1 MTKLKKAVQKLLHI
15 SISVL
20 SLLSS
25 SGDPKDEMACVPPP
39 YALTLGQDSGYFF
52 GTVSG
57 AQGRIYAGKPMS
69 KDGHI
74 LVIGGSGQGKTQGIV
89 IPTMKTW
96 IGSKIILDCKGDLQL
111 HYDELYQGTGNT
123 VNLFAPGTPEISCRY
138 DPYELLR
145 EGGEDNLAGNIGDLA
160 RILLPAPPHTA
171 DPIWHESAVALLT
184 GAILYAIHLDQS
196 FIDTISWVVNTEILE
211 VLSTILESD
220 DTEAKLFVKELGSV
234 PKKVIRNIGMELSSL
249 VPLIAN
255 SAMRNAFSPDDTHQ
269 TLSWGKLNSLTEP
282 LDTLLLIPEADLAQ
296 WEPMLR
302 IMIEQLIRTLERR
315 PARTYK
321 EDELPPLLILLDE
334 FARLGRVPSIKNGLT
349 TLRSR
354 GVTMSLIIQSLASLN
369 ELYGD
374 AVSRVILDNC
384 SYKVILGAGD
394 VESCRYF
401 SELVGTASTMQASI
415 GVNFQSKVKE
425 VTSYSMQSHMERR
438 PIIYPQEFMTMQ
450 NVVFT
455 TPSGVYRAEKTLFAQ
470 NQKLFL
476 LRGDML

>member
-1 MTKLKKAVQKLLHI
+1 MSKLEKAVQKSLHT
-15 SISVL
+15 STSVL
-20 SLLSS
+20 TSLPAP
-25 SGDPKDEMACVPPP
+25 GAQKDEMACVPPP
-39 YALTLGQDSGYFF
+39 YALTLGQEPGYFF

-57 AQGRIYAGKPMS
+57 TQGRIYAGKPMS

-96 IGSKIILDCKGDLQL
+96 TGSKIILDCKGDLHL
-111 HYDELYQGTGNT
+111 HYAELYQGTGNS
-123 VNLFAPGTPEISCRY
+123 VNFFAPGTPEISCRY

-145 EGGEDNLAGNIGDLA
+145 EGGEDNLAGNAGDLA

-171 DPIWHESAVALLT
+171 DPIWYESAVALLT
-184 GAILYAIHLDQS
+184 GAILYSIHMDQT
-196 FIDTISWVVNTEILE
+196 FIDTISWVVSTTILE

-220 DTEAKLFVKELGSV
+220 DTEAKLFVKELSSV

-249 VPLIAN
+249 IPLIAN
-255 SAMRNAFSPDDTHQ
+255 SAMRNAFSPDDIHK

-282 LDTLLLIPEADLAQ
+282 LDTLLLIPEANLKQ

-315 PARTYK
+315 PARTYQ
-321 EDELPPLLILLDE
+321 ENELPPLLILLDE

-369 ELYGD
+369 ELYGE

-384 SYKVILGAGD
+384 SYKAILGAGD
-394 VESCRYF
+394 VESCQYF
-401 SELVGTASTMQASI
+401 SELVGTASAVQASI
-415 GVNFQSKVKE
+415 SLNFQSKVKKA
-425 VTSYSMQSHMERR
+425 TSYSIQSHMERR

-470 NQKLFL
+470 NQELFL
-476 LRGDML
+476 SWGDM